1 MDVDT
6 DMTSLRSKI
15 LTSYGLSMGAILIFV
30 AIVITDLK
38 YLEDH
43 IIEGKAVDDLYIASQ
58 EIRRNEKNLFLYY
71 TPANLEQLR
80 EQLDTVHTTLSNEHQ
95 AFETIAGQTDLGRL
109 ENVLKQY
116 RAQLDRYTALPASA
130 RAASQESIRIIG
142 QELSRLTRGMEQK
155 QRGILTETTSIA
167 ALTLTLASFAVILF
181 GLFSAMYMVRRVVK
195 PVSQLENQLDQL
207 ADGDVQAL
215 SQPSNDKEIQSFVF
229 HFNSMLEQLREQQ
242 TQLRRNERAAALG
255 VLVSGVAHELNNPL
269 SNISTS
275 TQLLMEDDGTTR
287 EELQKQW
294 LSHIDMETDRARR
307 IVRRLLDSVRQ
318 PTHDMQ
324 HLSAAT
330 LVQGAA
336 LLIHRLLPQ
345 DVFLHIEDID
355 DGTLLVD
362 RERMQQVFINLIKN
376 AAHAGAHNVWITGR
390 ESTWKESK
398 PVNSN
403 NLAGDTTGIAQFTH
417 VMLMRVED
425 DGPGI
430 PSENMPM
437 LFDPFFTT
445 QSGGEGTGLGLYL
458 VEEIVN
464 EHRGCV
470 TVDNRPE
477 GGARFSIWLPLEHTT
492 TSSQDLE

>member
-1 MDVDT
+1 MS
-6 DMTSLRSKI
+6 SLRSKI
-15 LTSYGLSMGAILIFV
+15 LTSYGLSMGAMLIFV
-30 AIVITDLK
+30 AIIIADLH
-38 YLEDH
+38 YLQTH
-43 IIEGKAVDDLYIASQ
+43 IIEGEAVDDLVVASQ
-58 EIRRNEKNLFLYY
+58 EIRRNEKNLFLYED
-71 TPANLEQLR
+71 AGNLAELR
-80 EQLDTVHTTLSNEHQ
+80 QQLDTTQRVLNE
-95 AFETIAGQTDLGRL
+95 
-109 ENVLKQY
+109 
-116 RAQLDRYTALPASA
+116 
-130 RAASQESIRIIG
+130 G
-142 QELSRLTRGMEQK
+142 QEILIAIADNTVPEQLAK
-155 QRGILTETTSIA
+155 ILAQYKNLLGEYVDLPTPARISKQQAIINTGNQFSVLIRNIEQRQRGILTETTEIAAITLILA
-167 ALTLTLASFAVILF
+167 ALTVIIF
-181 GLFSAMYMVRRVVK
+181 GLVSAMYMVRRVVR
-195 PVSQLENQLDQL
+195 PMAQLENQLDQL
-207 ADGDVQAL
+207 AEGNVQSL
-215 SQPSNDKEIQSFVF
+215 SQSSNDKEIQSFVF

-275 TQLLMEDDGTTR
+275 TQLLMEDDGTTG

-318 PTHDMQ
+318 PTHDME
-324 HLSAAT
+324 HLGAAQ
-330 LVQGAA
+330 LVRGAA

-355 DGTLLVD
+355 DGMLLVD

-376 AAHAGAHNVWITGR
+376 ATHAGAHNVWITGR
-390 ESTWKESK
+390 ETTWQESK
-398 PVNSN
+398 PLNSN
-403 NLAGDTTGIAQFTH
+403 NLAGDTTGICQFTH

-430 PSENMPM
+430 PTENMPM

-458 VEEIVN
+458 VEEIIN

-470 TVDNRPE
+470 AVDNRPDD
-477 GGARFSIWLPLEHTT
+477 GARFSIWLPLEHVTT
-492 TSSQDLE
+492 EQEQQ